1 LTEEPF
7 CAAKR
12 LRNHKG
18 ELTRVTDVIE
28 VGVDNE
34 PNVPHP
40 ARYPVRLAEQLIE
53 TFSPINGTVLDPFVG
68 SGSTL
73 AAAKKLRRN
82 YIGFDLVPEY
92 VELARE
98 RVNKQRVTL
107 PVVHVDDDDE
117 GIQAA

>member
-1 LTEEPF
+1 
-7 CAAKR
+7 
-12 LRNHKG
+12 
-18 ELTRVTDVIE
+18 
-28 VGVDNE
+28 
-34 PNVPHP
+34 
-40 ARYPVRLAEQLIE
+40 
-53 TFSPINGTVLDPFVG
+53 
-68 SGSTL
+68 L